1 MTVID
6 PDAHSARH
14 LTAVATWAAALA
26 MTFAAGCNGGK
37 FGFGSS
43 ADPRIAA
50 RPEPADVKVPSP
62 LHLMLPKAIRIHP
75 FTGTRTFD
83 EAGGV
88 KGIDVR
94 VEALDAY
101 GDATKAFG
109 KFHFAL
115 YQHQSNSPSPRGPQ
129 VATWEED
136 LLSPEKNLVHW
147 DSITRA
153 YAFKLQWYKAIPV
166 GQKFILAVDFSSPF
180 TPRRFFERVFISGQ

>member
-1 MTVID
+1 MEE
-6 PDAHSARH
+6 ASAMKHRCKPANAF
-14 LTAVATWAAALA
+14 LAAAALLLV
-26 MTFAAGCNGGK
+26 AGCKPSDWSVKPMTGP
-37 FGFGSS
+37 
-43 ADPRIAA
+43 ATVAQ
-50 RPEPADVKVPSP
+50 EPSDVRVPSP
-62 LHLMLPKAIRIHP
+62 LQLLLPKAISVHP

-94 VEALDAY
+94 VQALDTF

-109 KFHFAL
+109 KFHFVL
-115 YQHQSNSPSPRGPQ
+115 YQYQGDSPNSRGTS

-136 LLSPEKNLVHW
+136 LLDPEKNLVHW

-153 YAFKLQWYKAIPV
+153 YAFKLQWYRAIPV

-180 TPRRFFERVFISGQ
+180 TQRKFAERTFVSGQ

>member
-1 MTVID
+1 MVAN
-6 PDAHSARH
+6 PDAGMTRYLAA
-14 LTAVATWAAALA
+14 AVWAALA
-26 MTFAAGCNGGK
+26 LSAGCNGGRFSMTSPAK
-37 FGFGSS
+37 PAVS
-43 ADPRIAA
+43 AH
-50 RPEPADVKVPSP
+50 PELVDVKVPAP
-62 LHLMLPKAIRIHP
+62 LQLLLPKAIRVHP

-109 KFHFAL
+109 KFNFAL
-115 YQHQSNSPSPRGPQ
+115 YQYQANSPNPRGPR

-136 LLSPEKNLVHW
+136 LMDPEKNLIHW

-153 YAFKLQWYKAIPV
+153 YAFKLQWYRAIPV
-166 GQKFILAVDFSSPF
+166 GQKFLLAVDFSSPF
-180 TPRRFFERVFISGQ
+180 TARKFTERVFVSGQ

>member
-1 MTVID
+1 VID
-6 PDAHSARH
+6 PDAYSARFR
-14 LTAVATWAAALA
+14 TAAATWLAVMA
-26 MTFAAGCNGGK
+26 MTVVAGCGDGK

-43 ADPRIAA
+43 GNPMIAT
-50 RPEPADVKVPSP
+50 RPEPADVKVPTP
-62 LHLMLPKAIRIHP
+62 LHLLLPKAIRIHP

-109 KFHFAL
+109 KFQFAL
-115 YQHQSNSPSPRGPQ
+115 YQHKADSPSPRGAQ

-136 LLSPEKNLVHW
+136 LLSAEKNLVHW

-166 GQKFILAVDFSSPF
+166 GQKFVLAIDFSSPF
-180 TPRRFFERVFISGQ
+180 TPRRFAERVFISGQ

>member
-1 MTVID
+1 MVANFNAGMT
-6 PDAHSARH
+6 RY
-14 LTAVATWAAALA
+14 LTAAARVVVVVALVLS
-26 MTFAAGCNGGK
+26 AGCNGGK
-37 FGFGSS
+37 FSMTSPADS
-43 ADPRIAA
+43 AASA
-50 RPEPADVKVPSP
+50 RPEPADVKVPAP
-62 LHLMLPKAIRIHP
+62 LHLLLPKAIRIHP

-109 KFHFAL
+109 KFQFAL
-115 YQHQSNSPSPRGPQ
+115 YQHQSNSPNPRGPR

-136 LLSPEKNLVHW
+136 LLKPEKNLVHW

-153 YAFKLQWYKAIPV
+153 YAFKLQWYRAIPV

-180 TPRRFFERVFISGQ
+180 SARKFTERVFVSGQ